1 MSIINDRSN
10 CFIRPFVH
18 GNYSRYFKK
27 GARESDKHTH
37 QWTVYLR
44 PYYENDPIFS
54 KHFIKKVVFQ
64 LHDSYPNKNRIF
76 TNGPPYEVTETGWGE
91 FEVIIRIFWK
101 DCGERLVIHHP
112 LKLYTE
118 TNSENQDVISGLK
131 PFRVEH
137 YNEIVFSNPSNSMYK
152 HIISK
157 LPKIPRQ
164 LVGRDPKPL
173 EYFKKGAFDDF
184 WEKCSD
190 DGEEI
195 DNLVEEPIIQSQI
208 EPVEKSQ
215 QKNKR
220 TEIKETTDI
229 EVQEISK
236 NAITEDSTRIYSD
249 KQSKKSKKSVVE
261 VQDISSQESD
271 DIIIIGDTNSGKPEK
286 KNNKDKQ
293 ETIIKKQVKKP
304 VNLSDLG
311 QSTSKNE
318 KQSHSNTSRP
328 PSRTKTRSVT
338 PTVNIFEKDAADR
351 ENSNTPR
358 ESRSMR
364 KRAIE
369 QEQKH
374 SKDSKKLKKDKKS
387 SETKSSESGSS
398 RGTRSS
404 RRTDRNLNS
413 SEKMKEKEREK
424 EKEIEIE
431 KDKEKDKVSIDKKV
445 KEPTLKKDQ
454 QKQINPDNLKTT
466 NKEPKKIEKT
476 PPSVK
481 KEASALTVKTEA
493 STENIVNHKS
503 SNIDDRK
510 IAKKETVQ
518 NIKIEKK
525 NEDKISEKISGIP
538 SNTTVSLKNLKKA
551 SSSSAN
557 HSENH
562 TNHGPFQNSLS
573 KSEISL
579 PLDPDLVRHLPFGNL
594 RVQEEIALVSNVPL
608 TQPRSDL
615 AHNYHVLEEEQL
627 QRISSANDRIMNQI
641 VYYEELRRMKLHF
654 LEVLLQQ

>member
-1 MSIINDRSN
+1 M
-10 CFIRPFVH
+10 
-18 GNYSRYFKK
+18 G
-27 GARESDKHTH
+27 
-37 QWTVYLR
+37 
-44 PYYENDPIFS
+44 
-54 KHFIKKVVFQ
+54 
-64 LHDSYPNKNRIF
+64 
-76 TNGPPYEVTETGWGE
+76 
-91 FEVIIRIFWK
+91 
-101 DCGERLVIHHP
+101 
-112 LKLYTE
+112 
-118 TNSENQDVISGLK
+118 
-131 PFRVEH
+131 
-137 YNEIVFSNPSNSMYK
+137 
-152 HIISK
+152 
-157 LPKIPRQ
+157 
-164 LVGRDPKPL
+164 
-173 EYFKKGAFDDF
+173 
-184 WEKCSD
+184 
-190 DGEEI
+190 
-195 DNLVEEPIIQSQI
+195 
-208 EPVEKSQ
+208 
-215 QKNKR
+215 
-220 TEIKETTDI
+220 
-229 EVQEISK
+229 
-236 NAITEDSTRIYSD
+236 
-249 KQSKKSKKSVVE
+249 
-261 VQDISSQESD
+261 
-271 DIIIIGDTNSGKPEK
+271 
-286 KNNKDKQ
+286 
-293 ETIIKKQVKKP
+293 
-304 VNLSDLG
+304 
-311 QSTSKNE
+311 
-318 KQSHSNTSRP
+318 
-328 PSRTKTRSVT
+328 
-338 PTVNIFEKDAADR
+338 
-351 ENSNTPR
+351 
-358 ESRSMR
+358 
-364 KRAIE
+364 E

-387 SETKSSESGSS
+387 SETKSSEGGSS

-413 SEKMKEKEREK
+413 SEKMKEKER
-424 EKEIEIE
+424 
-431 KDKEKDKVSIDKKV
+431 EKDKVSIDKKV

-466 NKEPKKIEKT
+466 SKEPKKIEKT

-562 TNHGPFQNSLS
+562 TNHGPFQNSLA

-654 LEVLLQQ
+654 LE